1 MIRTIVITGGI
12 GSGKSEVCRQL
23 ALRGYG
29 NQYDADH
36 RVKALYSLVPGL
48 VPSIEESVGIRL
60 TDQDGCFVPELLA
73 GKIFNDREALLKVES
88 IVFPYL
94 MEDFN
99 AFCSDVKAHSTDGQ
113 IVFFESATILEKSYF
128 DNVFDSVI
136 LVSAPF
142 QVRLERACRRDA
154 AHKERILSR
163 MENQKIINS
172 LNDDESSRW
181 GVPENIIQKVRRR
194 ISSVIDSDCS
204 IEELGNRAENAV
216 KIVLTKM
223 L

>member
-23 ALRGYG
+23 ALRGYC
-29 NQYDADH
+29 NQYDADC
-36 RVKALYSLVPGL
+36 RVKALYSLVPEL

-60 TDQDGCFVPELLA
+60 RDEDGCFIPELLA
-73 GKIFNDREALLKVES
+73 GRIFTDREALLKVES

-113 IVFFESATILEKSYF
+113 IVFFESATIFEKSYF

-142 QVRLERACRRDA
+142 QVRRERACRRDA
-154 AHKERILSR
+154 AHKERILFR

-181 GVPENIIQKVRRR
+181 GVPEHITQKVRRR
-194 ISSVIDSDCS
+194 ISAVIDSDCS
-204 IEELGNRAENAV
+204 IE
-216 KIVLTKM
+216 
-223 L
+223 

>member
-23 ALRGYG
+23 ALRGYC
-29 NQYDADH
+29 NQYDADC
-36 RVKALYSLVPGL
+36 RVKALYSLVPEL

-142 QVRLERACRRDA
+142 QVRLERACKRDSA
-154 AHKERILSR
+154 ERQKILSR

-172 LNDDESSRW
+172 LNDFESARW
-181 GVPENIIQKVRRR
+181 GVPEEIIQMVRRR
-194 ISSVIDSDCS
+194 ISAVIDSDCS
-204 IEELGNRAENAV
+204 IEELGIRAENAV
-216 KIVLTKM
+216 KSVLTKM

>member
-60 TDQDGCFVPELLA
+60 TDQDGCFVPELL
-73 GKIFNDREALLKVES
+73 KVES

-94 MEDFN
+94 MEDFK
-99 AFCSDVKAHSTDGQ
+99 AFCSGLEANSKDSQ
-113 IVFFESATILEKSYF
+113 IVLFESATILEKSYF

-194 ISSVIDSDCS
+194 ISAVIDSDCS